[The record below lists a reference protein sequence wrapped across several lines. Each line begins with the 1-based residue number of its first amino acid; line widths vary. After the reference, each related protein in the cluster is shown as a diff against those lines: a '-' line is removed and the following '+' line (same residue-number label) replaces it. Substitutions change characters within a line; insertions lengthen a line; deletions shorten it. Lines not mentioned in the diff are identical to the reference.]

1 MQSCLWRGI
10 NQDQIPIKWDGGEEE
25 GEDNGDKLPL
35 NRPVNMQSISLQL
48 EVFCIFSYYVGQIHC
63 KQYTTKCAEQKHQV
77 FRCGICTTQ
86 NKKLAHTRCVGVELL
101 YKTACT
107 HQVCRHGV
115 TTQNSLHT
123 PGV

>member
-63 KQYTTKCAEQKHQV
+63 KQYTTNV
-77 FRCGICTTQ
+77 LNR
-86 NKKLAHTRCVGVELL
+86 NTRCLGVVYVLH
-101 YKTACT
+101 KTK
-107 HQVCRHGV
+107 
-115 TTQNSLHT
+115 NLHT